1 MAGAYQTY
9 AAHAF
14 AADSSQEPIEGEV
27 FFTARSMTFRS
38 GDTLIDIPL
47 SELNVEL
54 DSAGD
59 GRVIFRQAG
68 EGAWTIAT
76 CDTEVL
82 ECRSVPQIAE
92 IASELESTLVR
103 REISRRVKMVLIF
116 FAGAGLLLWLGMVAV
131 GAMVRSVVAKVP
143 PGVEKEYGS
152 KCLEELKEDLII
164 VEDTNL
170 VAELATVAEPLLK
183 VMPRPQQ
190 WQFYVVGQRS
200 PNAFA
205 LPGGYILVT
214 TGMLKLAERPEE
226 LLGVLA
232 HELAHVTEKHGFR
245 GQVAAAGPF
254 LVFQVFMRGQ
264 SGTPALLGGGS
275 ALLVAQSFSQE
286 YEKEAD
292 DVGWDYM
299 VKANIDPRGMID
311 VFRKLQAYEMKH
323 EGKSILPQAFE
334 SHPDVA
340 KRIARLEAKWKRLP
354 NKSGFADLNDR
365 SVPKHS
371 GTITNRSG
379 LVIPFF

>member
-1 MAGAYQTY
+1 
-9 AAHAF
+9 
-14 AADSSQEPIEGEV
+14 
-27 FFTARSMTFRS
+27 
-38 GDTLIDIPL
+38 
-47 SELNVEL
+47 
-54 DSAGD
+54 
-59 GRVIFRQAG
+59 
-68 EGAWTIAT
+68 
-76 CDTEVL
+76 
-82 ECRSVPQIAE
+82 
-92 IASELESTLVR
+92 
-103 REISRRVKMVLIF
+103 
-116 FAGAGLLLWLGMVAV
+116 
-131 GAMVRSVVAKVP
+131 
-143 PGVEKEYGS
+143 
-152 KCLEELKEDLII
+152 
-164 VEDTNL
+164 
-170 VAELATVAEPLLK
+170 
-183 VMPRPQQ
+183 
-190 WQFYVVGQRS
+190 
-200 PNAFA
+200 
-205 LPGGYILVT
+205 
-214 TGMLKLAERPEE
+214 
-226 LLGVLA
+226 VLA

-354 NKSGFADLNDR
+354 KKSGFTDLSNR